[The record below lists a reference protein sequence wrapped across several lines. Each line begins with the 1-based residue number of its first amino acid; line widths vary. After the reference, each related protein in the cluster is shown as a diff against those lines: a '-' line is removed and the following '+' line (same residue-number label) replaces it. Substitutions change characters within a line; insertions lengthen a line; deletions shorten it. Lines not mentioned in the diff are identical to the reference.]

1 MILNYYDKYSKNDC
15 VSRKQ
20 NILIYINKYDSLPF
34 PRNITGIINL
44 PASPFGCNLSA
55 FTSLL
60 MPDGSFTGQAE
71 PVVNI
76 ITAIFISFS
85 DELFARLLFAGKAMP
100 VIISM

>member
-1 MILNYYDKYSKNDC
+1 MIHYHFQEILP
-15 VSRKQ
+15 VS
-20 NILIYINKYDSLPF
+20 LIYS
-34 PRNITGIINL
+34 
-44 PASPFGCNLSA
+44 SPFGCNLSA

-76 ITAIFISFS
+76 ITTIFISFS

-100 VIISM
+100 EIISM